1 MTGADASLQHLEDDK
16 ATFIEGK
23 QERTGLGLSCCVV
36 SIQEQVSVLL
46 VKHPVVSSE
55 TTAVGEQPGSVVLG
69 QSGRFWL
76 GYGSCHKN
84 SAGLRGQSQRVAS
97 AELWPPFVLIAAIYN

>member
-1 MTGADASLQHLEDDK
+1 M
-16 ATFIEGK
+16 
-23 QERTGLGLSCCVV
+23 
-36 SIQEQVSVLL
+36 SIQGQVSVLL

-55 TTAVGEQPGSVVLG
+55 TTAVGEQPDSVVLG

-76 GYGSCHKN
+76 GYGSCQKN
-84 SAGLRGQSQRVAS
+84 SAELRGQRKRVAS

>member
-1 MTGADASLQHLEDDK
+1 MSVQG
-16 ATFIEGK
+16 
-23 QERTGLGLSCCVV
+23 
-36 SIQEQVSVLL
+36 QVSVLL

-55 TTAVGEQPGSVVLG
+55 TTAVGEQPSTVVLG
-69 QSGRFWL
+69 RSERFWL

-97 AELWPPFVLIAAIYN
+97 AELLPPFVLIAAIYN